1 MTAWPACLLCLYE
14 VGPVYVR
21 KEPKVSVMKLLSQTA
36 LHFAAAM
43 ALATCPAAFA
53 QLASPSPSTEDIN
66 SISVASSQLHPD
78 SPELVEKEVEPG
90 YISEWLKVQGRS
102 DDPIYLYVV
111 RPTNVPK
118 PPVVIYLYDYPAET
132 DVFRDNEWCEHVTAG
147 GYAAVGLVP
156 ALNGQRYHGLPM
168 KEWFVSE
175 LQEALAKSAHDV
187 QMVLNYLSGRGDVDM
202 NNVGIFGVGAGATIA
217 VAAASA
223 DSRIKAID
231 LVAPWGNWP
240 AWMAKSDV
248 IPEEER
254 SRFIKP
260 DFLKQISAFD
270 PASLLPT
277 LTTPRVRLNQFAENF
292 STPADAS
299 PKIESALPPGAERR
313 RLTSGAQFDPMVA
326 AGGHDFDWLKLQLKI
341 QEQPG
346 SKRTSGGTSGDCQP
360 GSRKK

>member
-1 MTAWPACLLCLYE
+1 
-14 VGPVYVR
+14 
-21 KEPKVSVMKLLSQTA
+21 MKLLSRSA
-36 LHFAAAM
+36 IRFAAAM
-43 ALATCPAAFA
+43 VLVTCPAAFA
-53 QLASPSPSTEDIN
+53 QFPGPSPSAEDIT
-66 SISVASSQLHPD
+66 SISLASSQLHPE
-78 SPELVEKEVEPG
+78 SPELVEEDVEPN
-90 YISEWLKVQGRS
+90 YISEWIKVQWRS

-111 RPTNVPK
+111 RPTHVPK
-118 PPVVIYLYDYPAET
+118 APVVIYLYDYPAET
-132 DVFRDNEWCEHVTAG
+132 DIFRESDWCEHVTAG

-156 ALNGQRYHGLPM
+156 ALNGQRYHGRPM

-187 QMVLNYLSGRGDVDM
+187 QMVLNYLAERGDVDM

-231 LVAPWGNWP
+231 LVDPWGHWP
-240 AWMAKSDV
+240 AWMAKSEV

-254 SRFIKP
+254 SRYVKP
-260 DFLKQISAFD
+260 DFLGGISPFD
-270 PASLLPT
+270 PVSLLPR
-277 LTTPRVRLNQFAENF
+277 LTTPRVRLNQSVESP
-292 STPADAS
+292 STPREAS
-299 PKIESALPPGAERR
+299 SKIEAALPPGAESR
-313 RLTSGAQFDPMVA
+313 RLAKGAQFDPMVA

-346 SKRTSGGTSGDCQP
+346 NKRTSGGTSGDRQP

>member
-1 MTAWPACLLCLYE
+1 
-14 VGPVYVR
+14 
-21 KEPKVSVMKLLSQTA
+21 MKLLSLA
-36 LHFAAAM
+36 PHFAATIMLAVCTA
-43 ALATCPAAFA
+43 ALAQFP
-53 QLASPSPSTEDIN
+53 SPSPSAEDIT
-66 SISVASSQLHPD
+66 SISLASSQLHPD
-78 SPELVEKEVEPG
+78 PPELVEKDVEPE
-90 YISEWLKVQGRS
+90 YISEWIKVQWRS

-156 ALNGQRYHGLPM
+156 ALNGQRYHGRPM

-270 PASLLPT
+270 PVSLLPT
-277 LTTPRVRLNQFAENF
+277 LTTPRVRLNQFAENS

-326 AGGHDFDWLKLQLKI
+326 AGGHDFDWLKLELKI

>member
-1 MTAWPACLLCLYE
+1 
-14 VGPVYVR
+14 
-21 KEPKVSVMKLLSQTA
+21 MKLLSLA
-36 LHFAAAM
+36 LHFAASIM
-43 ALATCPAAFA
+43 LAVCPAAFA
-53 QLASPSPSTEDIN
+53 QFPSPSPSAEDIT
-66 SISVASSQLHPD
+66 SISLASSQLHPD
-78 SPELVEKEVEPG
+78 PPELVEKDVEPE
-90 YISEWLKVQGRS
+90 YISEWIKVQWRS

-111 RPTNVPK
+111 RSTNVPK

-132 DVFRDNEWCEHVTAG
+132 DIFRDSDWCKHVTAG

-156 ALNGQRYHGLPM
+156 ALNGQRYHGRPM

-187 QMVLNYLSGRGDVDM
+187 QMVLNYLAQRGDVDM

-231 LVAPWGNWP
+231 LIDPWGNWP
-240 AWMAKSDV
+240 AWMAKSNV

-254 SRFIKP
+254 SRYVKP
-260 DFLKQISAFD
+260 DFLGGVSPFD
-270 PASLLPT
+270 PVSLLPR
-277 LTTPRVRLNQFAENF
+277 LTTPRVRLNQSAENS

-299 PKIESALPPGAERR
+299 STIESVLPPGAERR
-313 RLTSGAQFDPMVA
+313 RLTNGAQFDPMVA
-326 AGGHDFDWLKLQLKI
+326 AGGHDFDWLKLQLKV
-341 QEQPG
+341 QDSKQPV
-346 SKRTSGGTSGDCQP
+346 SKTTSGGASGDHQP

>member
-1 MTAWPACLLCLYE
+1 
-14 VGPVYVR
+14 
-21 KEPKVSVMKLLSQTA
+21 MKLLSLA
-36 LHFAAAM
+36 LLFAATIM
-43 ALATCPAAFA
+43 LAVCPAALA
-53 QLASPSPSTEDIN
+53 QFPGPSPSAEDIT
-66 SISVASSQLHPD
+66 SISLASSQLHPE
-78 SPELVEKEVEPG
+78 SPELVEKDVEPE
-90 YISEWLKVQGRS
+90 YISEWIKVQWRS

-132 DVFRDNEWCEHVTAG
+132 DIFRDSDWCKHVTAG

-156 ALNGQRYHGLPM
+156 ALNGQRYHGRPM

-187 QMVLNYLSGRGDVDM
+187 QMVLNYLAERGDVDM

-223 DSRIKAID
+223 DSRIKALD
-231 LVAPWGNWP
+231 LLDPWGNWP
-240 AWMAKSDV
+240 VWMAKSEV

-254 SRFIKP
+254 SRYIKP
-260 DFLKQISAFD
+260 DFLGGVSPFD
-270 PASLLPT
+270 PVSLLPR
-277 LTTPRVRLNQFAENF
+277 LTTPRVRLNQVAENS

-299 PKIESALPPGAERR
+299 SKIEAALPPGAERR
-313 RLTSGAQFDPMVA
+313 QLADGAQFDPMVA
-326 AGGHDFDWLKLQLKI
+326 AGGHDFDWLKLQLKV
-341 QEQPG
+341 QQQRG
-346 SKRTSGGTSGDCQP
+346 NTRTSGATSGDRQP